1 MPAEAMDRVEA
12 LRVVFRSL
20 DDDDSGSLDMDEV
33 LRLLVECVCQRLT
46 LDEAIAYFE
55 TLDADGD
62 GTID

>member
-33 LRLLVECVCQRLT
+33 LRLLVEGVCQRLT